1 MDKKAY
7 VLRMLE
13 ALQTTWPLA
22 KWLMI
27 LVEANGVNDVIIDLL
42 ITTFEESI
50 KGIQDETARET
61 LEKASSFIKVLKE
74 REEEDKKNDE
84 LDIQKMET
92 LLASM

>member
-1 MDKKAY
+1 
-7 VLRMLE
+7 
-13 ALQTTWPLA
+13 
-22 KWLMI
+22 MI

>member
-7 VLRMLE
+7 VLKMLE

-27 LVEANGVNDVIIDLL
+27 LVESNGVNEVIINLL

-50 KGIQDETARET
+50 KGIQDETAREK
-61 LEKASSFIKVLKE
+61 LEKASSFLQILKE
-74 REEEDKKNDE
+74 REEEDKKNDA
-84 LDIQKMET
+84 LDIQKMES

>member
-1 MDKKAY
+1 
-7 VLRMLE
+7 
-13 ALQTTWPLA
+13 
-22 KWLMI
+22 MI
-27 LVEANGVNDVIIDLL
+27 LVQSNGVNDVILDLL
-42 ITTFEESI
+42 MTTFEESI

-84 LDIQKMET
+84 LDIQKMES